1 MEEKN
6 VKAKGAAEQA
16 APAAK
21 QDRVFILKY
30 NRPNIFTFAMVPPQ
44 ADIVIMPKN
53 NFIKESDWELI
64 KGNPLVPTLF
74 EGTQENDFVPAMEW
88 VSGCGPDDN
97 LPSGNSS
104 VNFLQNL
111 KGNEVLKTINDTL
124 DVKIL
129 SDWLDNEKRPE
140 VVKALQAQIQKMREN
155 PYKK

>member
-1 MEEKN
+1 
-6 VKAKGAAEQA
+6 
-16 APAAK
+16 
-21 QDRVFILKY
+21 
-30 NRPNIFTFAMVPPQ
+30 
-44 ADIVIMPKN
+44 
-53 NFIKESDWELI
+53 
-64 KGNPLVPTLF
+64 
-74 EGTQENDFVPAMEW
+74 MEW